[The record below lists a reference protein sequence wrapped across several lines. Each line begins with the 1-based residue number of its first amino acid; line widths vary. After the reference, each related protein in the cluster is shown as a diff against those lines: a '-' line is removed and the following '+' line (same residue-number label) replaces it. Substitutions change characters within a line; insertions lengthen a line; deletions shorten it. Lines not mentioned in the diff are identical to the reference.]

1 MLYLTTRSRN
11 DTFTAARTLSE
22 DRSPDGGFFV
32 PLRLP
37 QLDKQQIRHL
47 ATKSFSQN
55 VAEIVNLFFSTNLD
69 SWAIEFA
76 IGRYPVKLRTISSRE
91 SVAETWHNPVWKF
104 ERLAKGIEKAI
115 RQSDDVRDI
124 PTDWLMIASRIAVL
138 FGIFG
143 ELLEQGR
150 AGVNE
155 PIDVAVP
162 CGDFSAPMAVWYA
175 KQMGLPISTV
185 LCCCNDNNGAWK
197 LLHQGEIRTD
207 STPIRTST
215 PLCDK
220 SVPAGLERLLFT
232 KAGMKAAT
240 QFADACNDGSCFY
253 LEMEQ
258 LKTVR
263 EGLYVP
269 VTGQK
274 RLESAV
280 KSLYHSCG
288 YPADVYTA
296 LCYSGILD
304 YRSVTGEGRHILI
317 LSDESPIYSA
327 SFISQCLEI
336 SPQKLKDF
344 INQKR

>member
-1 MLYLTTRSRN
+1 
-11 DTFTAARTLSE
+11 
-22 DRSPDGGFFV
+22 
-32 PLRLP
+32 
-37 QLDKQQIRHL
+37 
-47 ATKSFSQN
+47 
-55 VAEIVNLFFSTNLD
+55 
-69 SWAIEFA
+69 
-76 IGRYPVKLRTISSRE
+76 
-91 SVAETWHNPVWKF
+91 
-104 ERLAKGIEKAI
+104 
-115 RQSDDVRDI
+115 
-124 PTDWLMIASRIAVL
+124 
-138 FGIFG
+138 
-143 ELLEQGR
+143 
-150 AGVNE
+150 
-155 PIDVAVP
+155 
-162 CGDFSAPMAVWYA
+162 
-175 KQMGLPISTV
+175 
-185 LCCCNDNNGAWK
+185 
-197 LLHQGEIRTD
+197 
-207 STPIRTST
+207 
-215 PLCDK
+215 
-220 SVPAGLERLLFT
+220 
-232 KAGMKAAT
+232 MKAAT

-253 LEMEQ
+253 LEQEQ